1 MIRRP
6 PMSTRTDTL
15 FPYPALFRSCY
26 PAVDIAAS
34 ISRVMTDVATREHVA
49 AARALKRA
57 APLYDENRDLILMRA
72 YARGS
77 DQALDQAITA
87 QPHVTGYQLQPE
99 DTPIGM
105 DINRNDLVLGTQSA
119 GSVDCG
125 GHRSIKKKKK

>member
-1 MIRRP
+1 MTGDP
-6 PMSTRTDTL
+6 VVDTTRAILDGHIVL
-15 FPYPALFRSCY
+15 SRAQAERGVY

-57 APLYDENRDLILMRA
+57 AALYDENRDLILMAA

-87 QPHVTGYQLQPE
+87 QPHRTDYLLQPE
-99 DTPIGM
+99 DEPVAI
-105 DINRNDLVLGTQSA
+105 DRK
-119 GSVDCG
+119 SVVSG
-125 GHRSIKKKKK
+125 KGV